1 MKSRPSTNYQPERAA
16 PGGGIFTFLCLEWAK
31 TGRMPMMERG
41 DIIAG
46 EISTRRASAFARE
59 ALADHQPAYCGAM
72 LQQGFGHG
80 PQSWPQQFIR
90 LVGGHRRPAPL
101 NAAPVQN

>member
-1 MKSRPSTNYQPERAA
+1 MKSRPSTVYQPARAS

-31 TGRMPMMERG
+31 TGRMPIMERG
-41 DIIAG
+41 GIIAG

-59 ALADHQPAYCGAM
+59 ALADHQPADCGAM
-72 LQQGFGHG
+72 LQQGFGPS

-90 LVGGHRRPAPL
+90 LVRGHTPPG
-101 NAAPVQN
+101 P